1 MKVRYVSIFTVVLV
15 VLSGIP
21 LLSGGGTNY
30 ANAKYATNTQLQ
42 GNSNE
47 CNTGTNCAINSPQTQ
62 GDGSAS
68 SPTNL
73 QISETNEEAS
83 TTPPPTSGPGPH
95 TSLVQITTFV
105 SCPSGFVCPQD
116 NDFQYDITI
125 DGSQCSVED
134 RPIHCLFN
142 ATPESLSGGLTTV
155 TFNIL
160 NFGTFVLTVTL
171 PPTPSGLTLQQPL
184 DLSCIPPGVLTQ
196 TGPAT
201 FSGTIQEDTF
211 SFCSIN
217 YVYSPL

>member
-73 QISETNEEAS
+73 QISETSEEAP
-83 TTPPPTSGPGPH
+83 TTPPTNIRARVH
-95 TSLVQITTFV
+95 TL
-105 SCPSGFVCPQD
+105 
-116 NDFQYDITI
+116 
-125 DGSQCSVED
+125 
-134 RPIHCLFN
+134 H
-142 ATPESLSGGLTTV
+142 
-155 TFNIL
+155 
-160 NFGTFVLTVTL
+160 
-171 PPTPSGLTLQQPL
+171 
-184 DLSCIPPGVLTQ
+184 
-196 TGPAT
+196 
-201 FSGTIQEDTF
+201 
-211 SFCSIN
+211 
-217 YVYSPL
+217 

>member
-1 MKVRYVSIFTVVLV
+1 MKVKKVSIFAIVLV
-15 VLSGIP
+15 LLSSIP
-21 LLSGGGTNY
+21 LISNNATNY
-30 ANAKYATNTQLQ
+30 ASAKYATNTQTQ
-42 GNSNE
+42 ANANE
-47 CNTGTNCAINSPQTQ
+47 CDNGSNCAINSPQTQ

-73 QISETNEEAS
+73 QISKFNEEAS
-83 TTPPPTSGPGPH
+83 TTPPPSGPGVH
-95 TSLVQITTFV
+95 TSQVQITTFV
-105 SCPSGFVCPQD
+105 SCPTGFDCPQD

-125 DGSQCSVED
+125 DGSQCSIEA
-134 RPIHCLFN
+134 PIHCLFS
-142 ATPESLSGGLTTV
+142 ATPESFRDSSTV

-184 DLSCIPPGVLTQ
+184 DLTCIPPGVLTQ

-211 SFCSIN
+211 SFCSID
-217 YVYSPL
+217 YVYSSL